1 MAQKHEKTI
10 ALWRLRIAQKHEKTR
25 ALWRLWRVRK
35 HGKTQAL
42 RILQMTETCGNTRVL
57 WIQGF
62 PISLP
67 HAMVGLSSSKT
78 LYNMGQ
84 KIVAKSGTD
93 N

>member
-1 MAQKHEKTI
+1 MSPGHKKTHVFWRLWMAQKHEKTC
-10 ALWRLRIAQKHEKTR
+10 

-67 HAMVGLSSSKT
+67 DAMVGLGSSEPCIAS
-78 LYNMGQ
+78 
-84 KIVAKSGTD
+84 AKKS
-93 N
+93 

>member
-1 MAQKHEKTI
+1 MAQKHENTC
-10 ALWRLRIAQKHEKTR
+10 

-67 HAMVGLSSSKT
+67 HAMVGLSSSKPC
-78 LYNMGQ
+78 
-84 KIVAKSGTD
+84 IASAKKS
-93 N
+93 